1 MLRTIN
7 VSARRWLLLAAST
20 VVLFGEIQAAELRT
34 GGPAPRI
41 GLILSHLPPVSDP
54 GYRAL
59 RQAAGEPETSE
70 LEMTR
75 SEMWSIQAERV
86 EAFKIVAARHGVDV
100 MALSSQV
107 REAMTPMASSIMT
120 DQQKSMM
127 HMSMD
132 SKAAM
137 GVTMMALPD
146 PKVMEYALTASA
158 AGTVGSAA
166 SDAILLPLS
175 PKLKV
180 TARRRSVE
188 KTADGY
194 RWHGTIEETG
204 DPVTLLWWP
213 SGRLAGQIS
222 YKNRRYVIRHMG
234 GDVHGIVEMSP
245 GMLPPDHA
253 PVGPEMMKK
262 MHLPDDPLVKNGDA
276 SMLRNIPR
284 SGDGS
289 PQETLRNLQDATPVE
304 REPGSVDLALLT
316 PQPLDVADNGAPV
329 TTITLLVAYTKAAA
343 QHYTDIERDLVALAV
358 EDANQSF
365 RNSQIGN
372 VRIELVKAYETG
384 YVEQGSHFEHVFRF
398 ADPGDGFMEEVHA
411 LRDQAKADVA
421 LLIVHDSNGCGL
433 AAGVAPEA
441 DRAFAVVHHECA
453 ALSYSLAHEIGHLI
467 GARHDLGLDD
477 SVRPYPYGHGFVS
490 GKDWRT
496 MMSYEESCGGCTR
509 LPIWSNPRI
518 KVRGIS
524 AGDAMADNSR
534 VISEGA
540 VRVANF
546 R

>member
-1 MLRTIN
+1 MMMMKS

-20 VVLFGEIQAAELRT
+20 MALSSGLQAAELRAVGT
-34 GGPAPRI
+34 APRV
-41 GLILSHLPPVSDP
+41 GLILSHLPPTSDP

-59 RQAAGEPETSE
+59 RQAAGEGETSA

-75 SEMWSIQAERV
+75 SEMWSVQAERV
-86 EAFKIVAARHGVDV
+86 EAFKIVAARQGVDV
-100 MALSSQV
+100 MVLNSQN
-107 REAMTPMASSIMT
+107 RTAMTPMSSAAMT

-137 GVTMMALPD
+137 AVTMMALPD

-158 AGTVGSAA
+158 AGSAGSEAV
-166 SDAILLPLS
+166 DTIELPLGA
-175 PKLKV
+175 KLTVK
-180 TARRRSVE
+180 ARRRSVE

-194 RWHGTIEETG
+194 RWHGMIEDTG

-234 GDVHGIVEMSP
+234 GSMHGIIEMAP
-245 GMLPPDHA
+245 DMLPPDHA
-253 PVGPEMMKK
+253 PMAPAMLKK
-262 MHLPDDPLVKNGDA
+262 MRLPQDPLVKNGDA
-276 SMLRNIPR
+276 SMLRDAPPP
-284 SGDGS
+284 GGGTT
-289 PQETLRNLQDATPVE
+289 QEPLHNLQDAAPSK
-304 REPGSVDLALLT
+304 RGDRSADLALLT
-316 PQPLDVADNGAPV
+316 PPPLDVAETTTPA
-329 TTITLLVAYTKAAA
+329 TTITLLVAYTNAAA
-343 QHYTDIERDLVALAV
+343 QHYTDIEKDLVALAV

-372 VRIELVKAYETG
+372 VRIELVKTYETN

-398 ADPGDGFMEEVHA
+398 ADRGDGYMDEVHE

-421 LLIVHDSNGCGL
+421 LLIVHDPNGCGL
-433 AAGVAPEA
+433 AAGVAPQA

-453 ALSYSLAHEIGHLI
+453 ALSYSIAHEIGHLI

-477 SVRPYPYGHGFVS
+477 TMQPYAYGHGFVS
-490 GKDWRT
+490 GTAWRT
-496 MMSYEESCGGCTR
+496 MMSYEESCGGCAR
-509 LPIWSNPRI
+509 LPIWSNPHVM
-518 KVRGIS
+518 VRGVP
-524 AGDAMADNSR
+524 AGDATADNAR

-540 VRVANF
+540 ARVANF